1 MAGVVRRILDEGQQ
15 NCFKSQ
21 NYPGNNSLGL
31 YISRHSTFRM
41 GSATL
46 IEMEREMERERKAVT
61 NKNMIYE
68 IHPSVHP
75 SELITYVQQ
84 RRV

>member
-21 NYPGNNSLGL
+21 NYTGNNSLGL

-41 GSATL
+41 GSTTL

-68 IHPSVHP
+68 IHPSVRP